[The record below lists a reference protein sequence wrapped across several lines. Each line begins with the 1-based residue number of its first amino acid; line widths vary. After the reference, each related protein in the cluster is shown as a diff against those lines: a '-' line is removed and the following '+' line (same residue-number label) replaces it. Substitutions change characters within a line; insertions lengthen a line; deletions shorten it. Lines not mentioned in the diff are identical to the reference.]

1 MALAKYAVLLHAG
14 TTETW
19 ETNPCLQQEIEQTL
33 YQIAERAGS
42 QLASGANTLDFVE
55 FVVAALEDC
64 PLFNVSEEAALNENG
79 KHEVSLLHHTS
90 TL

>member
-19 ETNPCLQQEIEQTL
+19 ETNPYLQQEIEQTL

-42 QLASGANTLDFVE
+42 
-55 FVVAALEDC
+55 
-64 PLFNVSEEAALNENG
+64 
-79 KHEVSLLHHTS
+79 
-90 TL
+90 